1 MVSGG
6 EGMGWAQDCSQHSPT
21 CLPSN
26 VQLWHHPKHSPAAHA
41 APRMPGEAEGASQQ
55 HLT

>member
-26 VQLWHHPKHSPAAHA
+26 VQLWHHPKHSPAAHT
-41 APRMPGEAEGASQQ
+41 APQMPGEAEGASQQ